1 MSQRL
6 FSPRDGQPVSPPTA
20 TGGESP
26 SNDTAVNGSAGS
38 TTPDNN
44 AQGISSDPKTNSKI
58 LKDER
63 DRILALPFRSSHK
76 ATEEVVDIVNDYP
89 WILENP
95 NKSKGVEINISSNRS
110 RSTNESNSGAGIMG
124 QYTKIGKIPVCYMV
138 ERKNAV
144 NGSITAILGMLSMLE
159 QIGDNVI
166 KVGNDIG
173 NAVSRNLSE
182 GAGSAIKAI
191 GNFGGSFINGV
202 KDVFATVMGSVFQ
215 KLGPLEAQNNLN
227 DEILNPYR
235 YLYFTADTKK
245 RFVFPLLSDQ
255 SCLFTSSK
263 LNWKDVKIQLPGAV
277 GKFFKG
283 AMETLEQT
291 ARFSTM
297 MANISS
303 LTDSA
308 NGDTDDAGYV
318 SEAAKSFEYPK
329 TGDSLKIQ
337 FTLYN
342 TTRKNAW
349 KDNYRFLYL
358 FAVRNLP
365 FRLEMFSF
373 VPPLLYDIVV
383 PGIKR
388 MPISALNQMQVK
400 PVGMIRTL
408 ECDNFIAKSDT
419 ANKIQVAV
427 PEAWDVTL
435 TFQSLIAPSANLLLC
450 NMVSELGI
458 TASSMGGI
466 GKITDA
472 EKSAMME
479 QLDNDGFKL
488 SDACEK
494 IKRNTE
500 IREAQKQMEICEGV
514 GAGIELMHYFNTNLK
529 DNPNKSYEM
538 ALQTFGKTNQ
548 IIKDE
553 NGNLTMESKIAAIKV
568 MQDNGYLK
576 IPEDPLIYIPDDY
589 DANDPNTY
597 GETIWTENE
606 KDLFVTRLGVA
617 DTAGTTPTALD
628 AKQRAYLIA
637 EKYNGD
643 SDKAYKTFR
652 FSAASASYSDMGTG
666 LPNYIGDKHNNANR
680 KLSTYRGPDGEQIS
694 IDKMPALKDY
704 NSFKTYEAY
713 MGEKGRPDDY
723 LTDQELENL
732 SRDID
737 RYRTLDAQS
746 KVPSA
751 CEEQISKLKVEKTK

>member
-110 RSTNESNSGAGIMG
+110 RSANESNSGAGIMG

-255 SCLFTSSK
+255 SCLFTNTK
-263 LNWKDVKIQLPGAV
+263 LDWDKVEIKLPGAV

-283 AMETLEQT
+283 AIDTLEQT

-297 MANISS
+297 MTNISS

-318 SEAAKSFEYPK
+318 SEAAQSFKYPK
-329 TGDSLKIQ
+329 TGDQLKIQ

-373 VPPLLYDIVV
+373 VPPLLYDIVI

-388 MPISALNQMQVK
+388 LPISALNQMQVK

-435 TFQSLIAPSANLLLC
+435 TFKSLIAPSANLLLC

-458 TASSMGGI
+458 TASSMGGT
-466 GKITDA
+466 GKITDVERA
-472 EKSAMME
+472 ALEEEIDNGDFILEK
-479 QLDNDGFKL
+479 
-488 SDACEK
+488 ACEQVR
-494 IKRNTE
+494 RNAE
-500 IREAQKQMEICEGV
+500 IREAQKQMEICDSV
-514 GAGIELMHYFNTNLK
+514 GAGIELMYYFDTNLGT
-529 DNPNKSYEM
+529 DPDKSYEM
-538 ALQTFGKTNQ
+538 ALQTFGKQDQ
-548 IIKDE
+548 IKKDE
-553 NGNLTMESKIAAIKV
+553 NGNLTQASRIAAIKA
-568 MQDNGYLK
+568 MQDNGYVKATDFK
-576 IPEDPLIYIPDDY
+576 IPSKF
-589 DANDPNTY
+589 DANDPSTY
-597 GETIWTENE
+597 GEMANIKPGNE
-606 KDLFVTRLGVA
+606 KWLMQFKDGKI
-617 DTAGTTPTALD
+617 DTSGTTPRALTVGERD
-628 AKQRAYLIA
+628 YMIAKR
-637 EKYNGD
+637 YNGD
-643 SDKAYKTFR
+643 TAYAYKSFR
-652 FSAASASYSDMGTG
+652 HSAAAATYPENIDPYAP
-666 LPNYIGDKHNNANR
+666 LGDNSNHANR
-680 KLSTYRGPDGEQIS
+680 NLSTYKGTDGKTQIS
-694 IDKMPALKDY
+694 RDNLKLLNDY
-704 NSFKTYEAY
+704 KSYQEYTSY
-713 MGEKGRPDDY
+713 MGNDKPNDY
-723 LTDQELENL
+723 LTDAELEELN
-732 SRDID
+732 RKMNI
-737 RYRTLDAQS
+737 YNTLEGNNG
-746 KVPSA
+746 KVPA
-751 CEEQISKLKVEKTK
+751 NCQQEISKLLPEKD